1 MGVRRI
7 CRRPRSRTHAIL
19 KPMRLNFLS
28 VIDAIYVPY
37 KGAAAV
43 NDVLSGKQGM
53 FIFGTIPSAT
63 QFVRAGRLQGLAV
76 TSLKRSAS
84 APDTPTMAESG
95 QPKFKASCW
104 FGLLG
109 SADMSREIA
118 NQLHP

>member
-1 MGVRRI
+1 MAAEVAMGVRRI

-19 KPMRLNFLS
+19 KLMRLNFLS

-63 QFVRAGRLQGLAV
+63 QFVRAGRLQG
-76 TSLKRSAS
+76 
-84 APDTPTMAESG
+84 